1 MEQKQILTLGGGILA
16 TIIFLYA
23 SFVLTSKPQIEYF
36 PELTKVSKD
45 DHVKWTTDG
54 DNTFVE
60 YSDYQCPACGAYT
73 ALLKELESDSD
84 FVDSVMSKTKFV
96 YRSFPLDSIH
106 ANARVAAQAAVA
118 AGNQDKYF
126 LMHDQL
132 FTNQQEWSE
141 SADPSEL
148 FNKYAKEIGLN
159 LDQFQTDFL
168 SKETK
173 DKVQVD
179 YTSGLGFGVKGTP
192 TFYMNGKKLETPNS
206 AEKFKE
212 LLKSEI
218 KAKK

>member
-23 SFVLTSKPQIEYF
+23 SFMLTSKPQIEYF
-36 PELTKVSKD
+36 PELTSISKD

-84 FVDSVMSKTKFV
+84 FADSIMSKTKFV
-96 YRSFPLDSIH
+96 YRDFPLDSIH
-106 ANARVAAQAAVA
+106 VNARMAAQGAEA
-118 AGNQDKYF
+118 AGNQGKYF

-141 SADPSEL
+141 SDNPLEL
-148 FNKYAKEIGLN
+148 FKEYAKEIGLDI
-159 LDQFQTDFL
+159 DQFKADFS

-173 DKVQVD
+173 DKVQAD

-212 LLKSEI
+212 LLKSEVQ
-218 KAKK
+218 AKI